1 MSTPSRR
8 QIEDPVAGA
17 AEFLMRLG
25 VAVLMIAI
33 PLGSLGN
40 RRLLVALVPVGA
52 ALMVASALIA
62 PRRGML
68 RPLQEAL
75 ASPLG
80 VAAIALLL
88 WMGASLLW
96 TPYPAPALERWLK
109 FVGMVGAVTLA
120 IAILP
125 MHVRTPNL
133 NLLPI
138 GLGAAC
144 VGLLVLVPLRLVET
158 RLVEGAEPGVIER
171 VAIMVSVLLW
181 PALGALAVRERWVSA
196 GALALVAT
204 AAILLV
210 RTPPAFGGLAAGAIV
225 CAFGLAGG
233 RRFAQIIAVAF
244 VALLLAAPA
253 LAILAE
259 RFAPLLGIEQLP
271 LMRSFTVWAGM
282 IAEQG
287 VRTFTGYGFD
297 AAMRGYQTGY
307 IPFGAPRGAL
317 FQMWFDIGVFGA
329 ALASLIVARVIVAA
343 GAAVPPASGFL
354 LATVV
359 SVASIGAF
367 SAVGFQ
373 LWWLTI
379 VGLAAIASAL
389 LLKGQYRTSRPA
401 AEIVRNSPQGLT
413 A

>member
-1 MSTPSRR
+1 MSTPARR

-25 VAVLMIAI
+25 IAVLMIVGPIGA
-33 PLGSLGN
+33 LAS

-52 ALMVASALIA
+52 ALMIASVLIA
-62 PRRGML
+62 PKRGAFRALL
-68 RPLQEAL
+68 RAL
-75 ASPLG
+75 GSPLG
-80 VAAIALLL
+80 VVSLCLLA
-88 WMGASLLW
+88 WIGASILW
-96 TPYPAPALERWLK
+96 TPFPANAAERFAKML
-109 FVGMVGAVTLA
+109 GTAGAVTLA

-125 MHVRTPNL
+125 THVRTPNL

-144 VGLLVLVPLRLVET
+144 LGLLVAVPLDLVDT
-158 RLVEGAEPGVIER
+158 RLIAGPEPGVIER
-171 VAIMVSVLLW
+171 VAIMAAVLLW
-181 PALGALAVRERWVSA
+181 PALGALAVRDRWISA
-196 GALALVAT
+196 GLLALVAT

-210 RTPPAFGGLAAGAIV
+210 RTPPAFGGLAAGAFV

-233 RRFAQIIAVAF
+233 RRFAQVIAVLF
-244 VALLLAAPA
+244 VILLVAAPA

-259 RFAPLLGIEQLP
+259 RFAPALGVENLP
-271 LMRSFTVWAGM
+271 LMRSFTAWAGM

-297 AAMRGYQTGY
+297 SAVRGFQTGY
-307 IPFGAPRGAL
+307 IPAGAPRGAI

-329 ALASLIVARVIVAA
+329 LLAAFLVARVIIAA

-359 SVASIGAF
+359 SIVAIGAF
-367 SAVGFQ
+367 SAVGMQ

-389 LLKGQYRTSRPA
+389 LLKGQYRSARPA
-401 AEIVRNSPQGLT
+401 AELVREPPGRPAL
-413 A
+413 